1 MVIHLMHLVYK
12 LFQIVMDARRWNPIA
27 IGTRTKRKLSKKIN
41 NIKIDVVV
49 HCAWQIRRIY
59 GQKNLSYDWN
69 LKGSENVFNFVWQ
82 NKLPKLIHFSTVAS
96 YGAQKDNFLDKFFT
110 EQNILRYSPYHYAEE
125 KRLVEKFAPEAA
137 GRPEITW
144 FDCGHY
150 SAVGYLL
157 PAIHE
162 VEPDLVILDL
172 QIGNMGGMAACMAIR
187 LEEGVDRL
195 PITAVLM
202 LLDRAADVFV
212 AHRAEADGWLIKP
225 IDAFRLRKA
234 ASVLLDGY
242 SYYEGVDAETDL
254 AEGEVI
260 EA

>member
-1 MVIHLMHLVYK
+1 MGSLLVVTRI
-12 LFQIVMDARRWNPIA
+12 LLATDADWIYDEVEAALADANTTVARVRR
-27 IGTRTKRKLSKKIN
+27 GV
-41 NIKIDVVV
+41 DVV
-49 HCAWQIRRIY
+49 
-59 GQKNLSYDWN
+59 
-69 LKGSENVFNFVWQ
+69 
-82 NKLPKLIHFSTVAS
+82 
-96 YGAQKDNFLDKFFT
+96 
-110 EQNILRYSPYHYAEE
+110 
-125 KRLVEKFAPEAA
+125 
-137 GRPEITW
+137 
-144 FDCGHY
+144 
-150 SAVGYLL
+150 

-162 VEPDLVILDL
+162 VEPDLVVLDL

-234 ASVLLDGY
+234 AEVLLDGY